1 MQVHIKVVTYEI
13 RWVRWSKKQK
23 AFSVLGQNSDGKQMT
38 FSGMLVLFSRS
49 SKHFDSQIIGWKVKF
64 NVYYS

>member
-1 MQVHIKVVTYEI
+1 MKSDGCGGLKNRKHLV
-13 RWVRWSKKQK
+13 
-23 AFSVLGQNSDGKQMT
+23 FLGQNSDCKQMT
-38 FSGMLVLFSRS
+38 FSGMLVLFSQS